1 MKKHRNK
8 KYRQRP
14 VSLIGGIGA
23 IIGNLRRTTAL
34 PPERQANVVI
44 AYHTS
49 IDAITGG
56 RAQKNHFDTIVY
68 ALNIGTILA
77 QNGIGTEYLDL
88 IGPAKEAM
96 LRCKERYLKTGRF
109 GLDGEGLQAVRAVA
123 GLHEAQI
130 EVATHGEL
138 AAAID
143 EMHIRIAETKE
154 PA

>member
-1 MKKHRNK
+1 MSKAKRSK
-8 KYRQRP
+8 KYTPRGR
-14 VSLIGGIGA
+14 SSIGGLHA
-23 IIGNLRRTTAL
+23 IAGKLFKASPL
-34 PPERQANVVI
+34 SDERQANVVI

-56 RAQKNHFDTIVY
+56 YAQKNHFDTIVY
-68 ALNIGTILA
+68 ALNIGSILA
-77 QNGIGTEYLDL
+77 QNGIGTEYMDL

-96 LRCKERYLKTGRF
+96 LRCKERYLQNGRF

-130 EVATHGEL
+130 EIATQGEL

-143 EMHIRIAETKE
+143 EMHRRIAQ
-154 PA
+154 